1 MRTDK
6 PLLLTLFLLQF
17 PLAATAN
24 NVQVD
29 VNGSI
34 TFLDAGGND
43 DFESGRALSV
53 FFDYSL
59 KPWLALDAG
68 LLVSDKAQDEIR
80 TDIVGTYQAS
90 LGTRMLLLGIKPR
103 YQFEGPFEIYG
114 RAGLTYWRT
123 EIEVEEYFNDSIPG
137 GVATDSDKGYGYYLN
152 FGALHNVTQQVSV
165 QIELSYMQQLDV
177 FEGKSNYPFD
187 LTITG
192 IGIGI
197 GYRF

>member
-1 MRTDK
+1 MRTGK
-6 PLLLTLFLLQF
+6 LLLLTLFLIQF
-17 PLAATAN
+17 PFAASAKN
-24 NVQVD
+24 MQVD

-43 DFESGRALSV
+43 DLESGRTLTV

-90 LGTRMLLLGIKPR
+90 IGTRMLLLGVKPR
-103 YQFEGPFEIYG
+103 YRFDGPFEIYG
-114 RAGLTYWRT
+114 RVGLTYWRT
-123 EIEVEEYFNDSIPG
+123 EIEVEEYFNDVIPG
-137 GVATDSDKGYGYYLN
+137 GIATDSDTGYGYYLN
-152 FGALHNVTQQVSV
+152 FGALHNITQQVSV
-165 QIELSYMQQLDV
+165 QLELSYMQQLDV
-177 FEGKSNYPFD
+177 FKDKSSYPFD
-187 LTITG
+187 LTINS

>member
-1 MRTDK
+1 MKTGW
-6 PLLLTLFLLQF
+6 LLFLTLFLLQL
-17 PLAATAN
+17 PLVTHAKN
-24 NVQVD
+24 MQVD

-68 LLVSDKAQDEIR
+68 LLLSDKAQDEIR

-90 LGTRMLLLGIKPR
+90 LGTRMLLLGVKPR
-103 YQFEGPFEIYG
+103 YQFDGPFEIYG
-114 RAGLTYWRT
+114 RLGLTYWRT

-137 GVATDSDKGYGYYLN
+137 GIAKNSDKGYGYYLN
-152 FGALHNVTQQVSV
+152 FGALHNITPQVSV
-165 QIELSYMQQLDV
+165 QLELSHMQQLDV
-177 FEGKSNYPFD
+177 FKDKSNYPFD
-187 LTITG
+187 LTINSF
-192 IGIGI
+192 GIGI